1 MPIPPLSVQ
10 LYTVREALEADL
22 VGTIDRLASIGF
34 TQVEPYNFAANTK
47 ALSAALKRNGMSA
60 PSGHAPLLDG
70 DRDLIF
76 EAARTLGIGTVIDPM
91 VHPERWTTE
100 EAVVQTAEALG
111 DVAALG
117 AEYGIT
123 VGYHNHWWEVETD
136 FGGRTGL
143 EVLAGALDP
152 AVVLEVDTYWV
163 AVGGHN
169 PAELLGKLGDRVR
182 FIHIKDGAVDKDNK
196 SQVAV
201 GAGRMDIP
209 AVLTA
214 AASVEAAVVELD
226 DSTGDLFEAL
236 DASLQYL
243 QAASRQAG
251 A

>member
-1 MPIPPLSVQ
+1 MPTPPLSVQ

-22 VGTIDRLASIGF
+22 DGTIDRLASIGF
-34 TQVEPYNFAANTK
+34 SRVEPYNFAANTA
-47 ALSAALKRNGMSA
+47 ALSAALERNGMAA

-76 EAARTLGIGTVIDPM
+76 EAARTLGIGTVIEPM

-100 EAVVQTAEALG
+100 EAVEQTAQALNE
-111 DVAALG
+111 VAALG

-163 AVGGHN
+163 AVGGQD
-169 PAELLGKLGDRVR
+169 PAELLAKLGDRVR
-182 FIHIKDGAVDKDNK
+182 FIHLKDGALDKDNT

-201 GAGRMDIP
+201 GAGRMDVP
-209 AVLTA
+209 SVLA
-214 AASVEAAVVELD
+214 AAGSVEVGVVELD
-226 DSTGDLFEAL
+226 DSAGDLFEAL
-236 DASLQYL
+236 EASLHYL
-243 QAASRQAG
+243 QADSRQAG

>member
-1 MPIPPLSVQ
+1 VSTPPLSVQ
-10 LYTVREALEADL
+10 LYTVRNALESDL
-22 VGTIDRLASIGF
+22 DGTIDRLASIGF
-34 TQVEPYNFAANTK
+34 ERVEPYNFAANTAALAA
-47 ALSAALKRNGMSA
+47 ALSRNRMTA

-100 EAVVQTAEALG
+100 EAIVQTAQALNE
-111 DVAALG
+111 VAALG

-123 VGYHNHWWEVETD
+123 VGYHNHWWEVEAD

-163 AVGGHN
+163 AVGGQD
-169 PAELLGKLGDRVR
+169 PADLLGKLGDRVR
-182 FIHIKDGAVDKDNK
+182 FIHIKDGAVDRDNK

-209 AVLTA
+209 AVLKA
-214 AASVEAAVVELD
+214 ATGVEVGVVELD
-226 DSTGDLFEAL
+226 DSAGDLFEAL
-236 DASLQYL
+236 KDSLRYL
-243 QAASRQAG
+243 KQDFRQAT

>member
-1 MPIPPLSVQ
+1 MPTPPLSVQ

-22 VGTIDRLASIGF
+22 DGTIDRLASIGF
-34 TQVEPYNFAANTK
+34 ERVEPYNFAAATDALAA
-47 ALSAALKRNGMSA
+47 ALSRNGLSA

-70 DRDLIF
+70 DRDRIF
-76 EAARTLGIGTVIDPM
+76 EAARTLGIGTVIDPF
-91 VHPERWTTE
+91 VDPVRWSTE
-100 EAVVQTAEALG
+100 EAIVQTAEALNE
-111 DVAALG
+111 VAVLG

-143 EVLAGALDP
+143 EVLAEALDP

-163 AVGGHN
+163 AVGGQD
-169 PAELLGKLGDRVR
+169 PAELLGKLGERVR
-182 FIHIKDGAVDKDNK
+182 FIHIKDGAIDRDNK

-209 AVLTA
+209 GVLA
-214 AASVEAAVVELD
+214 AAGSVEVGVVELD
-226 DSTGDLFEAL
+226 DSAGDLFEAL
-236 DASLQYL
+236 EGSLRYL
-243 QAASRQAG
+243 TGDLRQVG

>member
-1 MPIPPLSVQ
+1 MSTPPLSVQ
-10 LYTVREALEADL
+10 LYTIREALESDL
-22 VGTIDRLASIGF
+22 DGTIDRLASIGF
-34 TQVEPYNFAANTK
+34 ERVEPYNFAANTE
-47 ALSAALKRNGMSA
+47 ALRTALERNGMSA

-91 VHPERWTTE
+91 VHPERWSTE
-100 EAVVQTAEALG
+100 EAIVQTAQALG
-111 DVAALG
+111 EVAVLA

-143 EVLAGALDP
+143 EILAGALDP

-163 AVGGHN
+163 AVGGQD

-182 FIHIKDGAVDKDNK
+182 FIHIKDGAVDRDNK

-201 GAGRMDIP
+201 GAGQMDIP
-209 AVLTA
+209 AVLAA
-214 AASVEAAVVELD
+214 AASVEVGVVELD
-226 DSTGDLFEAL
+226 DSAGDLFEAL
-236 DASLQYL
+236 EGSLRYL
-243 QAASRQAG
+243 KQDFRQVG